1 MVEEEQFLKKREPDQ
16 TLLKTDSG
24 IRNYILFFHPCL
36 STTRIRVK
44 ETYI

>member
-1 MVEEEQFLKKREPDQ
+1 MVEEEQFLKKREADQ
-16 TLLKTDSG
+16 TLLKDSA
-24 IRNYILFFHPCL
+24 IQNYIVFFHPCL